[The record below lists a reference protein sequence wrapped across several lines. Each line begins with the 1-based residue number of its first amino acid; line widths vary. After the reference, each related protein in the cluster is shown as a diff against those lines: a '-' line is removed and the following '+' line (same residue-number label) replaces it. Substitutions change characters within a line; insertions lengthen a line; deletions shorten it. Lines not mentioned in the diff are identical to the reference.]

1 MVRSFSSLCQFLLR
15 NKKINLIE
23 YFNYTLLSVGLDLS
37 LLFAEKDFNILNI
50 LTVHHV
56 VYIYIKT
63 QLSNENGI
71 ITYCML
77 SSKL

>member
-37 LLFAEKDFNILNI
+37 LLFAEKAFNILNI

-56 VYIYIKT
+56 VYIYKDP
-63 QLSNENGI
+63 
-71 ITYCML
+71 YF
-77 SSKL
+77 